1 MPESLKVTRRTPV
14 PPSRVFRAWT
24 DPEQYKK
31 WFLARR
37 IIMHQGVDGLF
48 WFQTE
53 LEGRIWPHYGR
64 FLRLEEAR
72 LVEMTWMSEA
82 RRPRVAGA
90 GRAEAGR
97 QGNRDHPDPLQPSRR
112 EMAQA

>member
-53 LEGRIWPHYGR
+53 FEGRIWPHYGR

-82 RRPRVAGA
+82 TAGLESLVRVELKPAGK
-90 GRAEAGR
+90 GTEITLTHS
-97 QGNRDHPDPLQPSRR
+97 NLPD
-112 EMAQA
+112 